1 MDVIR
6 TARGE
11 SLLRM
16 PLLAL
21 QQAELHQAA
30 SRYQLVQAQLKA
42 HVMPPICP
50 VDDRLLL
57 LAGLPNL
64 VLAHG
69 VQLTGEPVVN
79 QLHHLLTQ
87 VDVWSSHYPDE
98 HQLLRLLALWLDKL
112 LRMAMPTE
120 VSNAD
125 PCHLLS
131 LGPLE
136 RRCVGCLS
144 TPWYEWAEGRLSP
157 MLPSNDGMTMALQLA
172 LLAFIRAQEGS
183 KDLTWLLDQ
192 TEGKGG
198 SVKETAVLLYGTL
211 VGPFQVQSLRL
222 PCKEL
227 ESKQE

>member
-30 SRYQLVQAQLKA
+30 ARYQLVQAQLEA

-50 VDDRLLL
+50 VDDRFLL

-64 VLAHG
+64 VVAHG
-69 VQLTGEPVVN
+69 VQLTGEPVVD
-79 QLHHLLTQ
+79 QLHQLLNQ
-87 VDVWSSHYPDE
+87 IDVWSSHYPDE

-112 LRMAMPTE
+112 LRMAMSTE
-120 VSNAD
+120 VSNTD

-131 LGPLE
+131 LDPLE
-136 RRCVGCLS
+136 RRCLGRLD
-144 TPWYEWAEGRLSP
+144 TPWHEWAEGRPLTIMAST
-157 MLPSNDGMTMALQLA
+157 DDMTIALQLA
-172 LLAFIRAQEGS
+172 LQAFIRDQVGS
-183 KDLTWLLDQ
+183 KGLTWLLDQ
-192 TEGKGG
+192 SEGKGG
-198 SVKETAVLLYGTL
+198 SVKETAVLLYGAL

-222 PCKEL
+222 PCTEL
-227 ESKQE
+227 ESKLE

>member
-30 SRYQLVQAQLKA
+30 ARYQLVQAQLKA

-50 VDDRLLL
+50 VDDRFLL

-69 VQLTGEPVVN
+69 VQLTGEPVVD
-79 QLHHLLTQ
+79 QLHQLLTL

-98 HQLLRLLALWLDKL
+98 RQLLRLLALWLDKL
-112 LRMAMPTE
+112 LRMAMSTE
-120 VSNAD
+120 VSNPD

-131 LGPLE
+131 LGPLK
-136 RRCVGCLS
+136 RRCLGRLD
-144 TPWYEWAEGRLSP
+144 TPWCEWAEGR
-157 MLPSNDGMTMALQLA
+157 PSLMMPSSDGMTMALQLA
-172 LLAFIRAQEGS
+172 LQAFIRDQAGS
-183 KDLTWLLDQ
+183 KGLTWLLEQ

-198 SVKETAVLLYGTL
+198 AVKETAVLLYGAL

-222 PCKEL
+222 PCTEL
-227 ESKQE
+227 ESKRE

>member
-1 MDVIR
+1 
-6 TARGE
+6 
-11 SLLRM
+11 
-16 PLLAL
+16 
-21 QQAELHQAA
+21 
-30 SRYQLVQAQLKA
+30 
-42 HVMPPICP
+42 
-50 VDDRLLL
+50 LL

-64 VLAHG
+64 VVAHG
-69 VQLTGEPVVN
+69 VQLTGEPVVD
-79 QLHHLLTQ
+79 QLHQLLNQ

-120 VSNAD
+120 VSNTD

-136 RRCVGCLS
+136 RRCLGRLGTS
-144 TPWYEWAEGRLSP
+144 WLEWAEGRPSP
-157 MLPSNDGMTMALQLA
+157 MMPSSDGMTMALQLA
-172 LLAFIRAQEGS
+172 LQAFIRDQVSS
-183 KDLTWLLDQ
+183 KGLTWLLDQ
-192 TEGKGG
+192 SEGKGG
-198 SVKETAVLLYGTL
+198 SVKETAVLLYGAL